1 MAYQPTRKRQY
12 KINPVGI
19 VPMSGL
25 RQLGNSFNNMADT
38 VRDIDADIEKDQLN
52 DALLQAESL
61 GEAQQATFI
70 DGKGSVK
77 PFVPGSIQDQID
89 VSDLKGQSIKRVQA
103 QYLKSSQAVFQTAI
117 VNEAVN
123 AARVSYE
130 SNSGNPDGIAADQ
143 AAFMDALKKKHKD
156 GLDLINQV
164 DLDIQQAFAGEKNR
178 ALHVQRKNF
187 QEDTAREVNS
197 ALGTIANKHASIV
210 ASGAL
215 GGNPITKSNA
225 ESEIASLDRK
235 RAALYDTLKTIN
247 GVSDSEI
254 DALEKSHR
262 TAVQAQVVENTV
274 SFIHKN
280 EGSEAAFQNI
290 QDLANQL
297 RTSDDVNGETIIKVA
312 EARFQALETSERLAA
327 AELSNAQ
334 SAAFGKAVLQIYT
347 GKIKDIKQ
355 LSEFQ
360 VTDGQMGT
368 LTQIFNGA
376 VSTAASQT
384 AAINKTAFEA
394 NIAAYKN
401 PEYDPKGRTRS
412 AIHRDIVAGFTSTNP
427 TVTFPQLVDFL
438 KLEKDTMIKGMETQG
453 NQVMVS
459 VQLALSA
466 DQPIHP
472 PATFTGMT
480 KELLNRG
487 IIGPQDGSVMSLSD
501 WQSKLNGYRSR
512 YETHF
517 KKLSQFSQIQNKVDK
532 RQPLTASDVTF
543 LDNGGYIPN
552 KIENG
557 QLLDVGSSDP
567 TTASSSR
574 EIAIGWSL
582 QHSAMHP
589 ALEPFLKGDTWI
601 TDNSTMATTV
611 GIQSQLQRSL
621 MMKYNNN
628 KLMVDRVMSDMGID
642 TSIINENLR
651 YSTVDQA
658 KFDISSKGNENFKRM
673 IKELYP
679 ERDGEPLTRL
689 ETFKSIFE
697 NDDNKRGVV
706 NALLYGIT
714 HSHLPILDENGIPER
729 TEHKLMF
736 DQFVTDGADL
746 SDVIA
751 ADGKLINLIFDA
763 AEADLLSG
771 KYKKGPD
778 TLALAVKDN
787 MIRLMD
793 NIGLQRNND
802 DEVELVM
809 HPILKVAQDTAAG
822 FPNAVIATDDIKEN
836 TTEIIRSNP
845 IAFQQKG
852 MVADAILEGN
862 YIYKPNAVFGE
873 KPTYSVFVE
882 TDDGQ
887 IVKLLPSYSFHF
899 KKSRQFK
906 AYDEALNKMKSNDL
920 KRFMASLPL
929 LDDTVMQATYNSMN
943 EYGRSEETFAF
954 IKRAYNKAGYS
965 IFGFD
970 NFDPAKIGKDDMELF
985 TDYMMT
991 LGISGA
997 K

>member
-1 MAYQPTRKRQY
+1 M
-12 KINPVGI
+12 
-19 VPMSGL
+19 
-25 RQLGNSFNNMADT
+25 
-38 VRDIDADIEKDQLN
+38 
-52 DALLQAESL
+52 
-61 GEAQQATFI
+61 
-70 DGKGSVK
+70 
-77 PFVPGSIQDQID
+77 
-89 VSDLKGQSIKRVQA
+89 QS
-103 QYLKSSQAVFQTAI
+103 
-117 VNEAVN
+117 
-123 AARVSYE
+123 
-130 SNSGNPDGIAADQ
+130 
-143 AAFMDALKKKHKD
+143 
-156 GLDLINQV
+156 
-164 DLDIQQAFAGEKNR
+164 
-178 ALHVQRKNF
+178 
-187 QEDTAREVNS
+187 
-197 ALGTIANKHASIV
+197 
-210 ASGAL
+210 
-215 GGNPITKSNA
+215 
-225 ESEIASLDRK
+225 
-235 RAALYDTLKTIN
+235 
-247 GVSDSEI
+247 
-254 DALEKSHR
+254 
-262 TAVQAQVVENTV
+262 QVVENTV

-280 EGSEAAFQNI
+280 EGAEAAFQNI
-290 QDLANQL
+290 QELSVQL
-297 RTSDDVNGETIIKVA
+297 RKSKDVDGEFIIQAA
-312 EARFQALETSERLAA
+312 ESKFQALQTSERLAA
-327 AELSNAQ
+327 SELSNSQ

-384 AAINKTAFEA
+384 AARNKTLFEA
-394 NIAAYKN
+394 NMAFYKN
-401 PEYDPKGRTRS
+401 PKYDIQGRTRS

-427 TVTFPQLVDFL
+427 TVTPGQLVEFL
-438 KLEKDTMIKGMETQG
+438 ILEKKTMIEGMKTQG

-459 VQLALSA
+459 VQLALGA
-466 DQPIHP
+466 DQPMHP
-472 PATFTGMT
+472 PATFDGMT
-480 KELLNRG
+480 RELLDRG

-501 WQSKLNGYRSR
+501 WHSKVNSYRSR
-512 YETHF
+512 YETHSN
-517 KKLSQFSQIQNKVDK
+517 KISQFSQIQNKVDK

-543 LDNGGYIPN
+543 LNNGGYIPN
-552 KIENG
+552 RIENG
-557 QLLDVGSSDP
+557 ELLDVGSTDP

-601 TDNSTMATTV
+601 TDNTTMATTV

-628 KLMVDRVMSDMGID
+628 KMMVDRVMSDMGID

-651 YSTVDQA
+651 YSTVDQV
-658 KFDISSKGNENFKRM
+658 KFDISSKGNENFRRM
-673 IKELYP
+673 IPELYP
-679 ERDGEPLTRL
+679 ERNGERLTRL
-689 ETFKSIFE
+689 ETFKGIFE
-697 NDDNKRGVV
+697 GEENKRGIVA
-706 NALLYGIT
+706 ALLYGIT
-714 HSHLPILDENGIPER
+714 HSHLPIADKNGIPER

-736 DQFVTDGADL
+736 DQFVTDGANL
-746 SDVIA
+746 SNVV
-751 ADGKLINLIFDA
+751 ADDGRLLNIIFDA

-778 TLALAVKDN
+778 SLALAVKDN

-822 FPNAVIATDDIKEN
+822 FSNVQIKTDDIKEN

-852 MVADAILEGN
+852 PVADAIEEGN

-882 TDDGQ
+882 TVDGQ
-887 IVKLLPSYSFHF
+887 IIKLFPSYSFEF

-906 AYDEALNKMKSNDL
+906 AYDEALNKIKNNDL

-943 EYGRSEETFAF
+943 EYGRSEEMFAF

-970 NFDPAKIGKDDMELF
+970 KFDPAKIGKDDMELF
-985 TDYMMT
+985 TDYMVT

>member
-70 DGKGSVK
+70 DKQGSVK

-89 VSDLKGQSIKRVQA
+89 FSDLKGQSIKKVQA

-123 AARVSYE
+123 AASVSYE

-143 AAFMDALKKKHKD
+143 TAFMDALKKKHRD
-156 GLDLINQV
+156 GLELIDQV
-164 DLDIQQAFAGEKNR
+164 DLDIQQAFAGEKNK
-178 ALHVQRKNF
+178 ALHNQRVNF
-187 QEDTAREVNS
+187 QEDTKKEVNS
-197 ALGTIANKHASIV
+197 GLATIANKHAIIV

-215 GGNPITKSNA
+215 NA
-225 ESEIASLDRK
+225 QSEIARLDQK
-235 RAALYDTLKTIN
+235 RSALYDTLKTIN
-247 GVSDSEI
+247 GVSDSQI
-254 DALEKSHR
+254 NDLEKSHR

-274 SFIHKN
+274 SLIHKN

-290 QDLANQL
+290 QELANQL
-297 RTSDDVNGETIIKVA
+297 RTSDDVNGEIIIQVA
-312 EARFQALETSERLAA
+312 EAKFQALETSERLAA
-327 AELSNAQ
+327 GELSNAQ
-334 SAAFGKAVLQIYT
+334 SADYAKAHLQIVT
-347 GKIKDIKQ
+347 GKIKDIKE
-355 LSEFQ
+355 LSKFN
-360 VTDGQMGT
+360 VDNGQMSI

-376 VSTAASQT
+376 VSTAAAQT
-384 AAINKTAFEA
+384 AARNKTSFEA

-401 PEYDPKGRTRS
+401 PEYDSQGRTRS

-438 KLEKDTMIKGMETQG
+438 ELEKKTMIEGMKTEG

-459 VQLALSA
+459 VLLALGA
-466 DQPIHP
+466 DQPMHP
-472 PATFTGMT
+472 PATFGGMT

-501 WQSKLNGYRSR
+501 WQSKLNSYRSR

-517 KKLSQFSQIQNKVDK
+517 KKLSQFSQIQNKVNK
-532 RQPLTASDVTF
+532 RQPLTPSDVTF
-543 LDNGGYIPN
+543 LDDGGHIPN

-557 QLLDVGSSDP
+557 ELLDVGSSDP

-574 EIAIGWSL
+574 EIAIGWSM

-601 TDNSTMATTV
+601 TDNNTMAVTV

-621 MMKYNNN
+621 MMKYNNE
-628 KLMVDRVMSDMGID
+628 KMMVDRVMSDMGID

-651 YSTVDQA
+651 YSTVDQV
-658 KFDISSKGNENFKRM
+658 KFDISSKGKESFRRM
-673 IKELYP
+673 IPELYP

-689 ETFKSIFE
+689 ETFKGIFE
-697 NDDNKRGVV
+697 NQDNKRGVV

-714 HSHLPILDENGIPER
+714 HSHLPILDGNGIPER

-751 ADGKLINLIFDA
+751 ADGKLINIIFDA
-763 AEADLLSG
+763 AESDLLSG
-771 KYKKGPD
+771 KYVKGPD
-778 TLALAVKDN
+778 SLALAVKDN

-809 HPILKVAQDTAAG
+809 NPILKMAQDTAAG

-836 TTEIIRSNP
+836 TTQIIRSNP
-845 IAFQQKG
+845 MAFQQKG
-852 MVADAILEGN
+852 MVADAIFAGN
-862 YIYKPNAVFGE
+862 YIYKPNAVFGK

-887 IVKLLPSYSFHF
+887 IIKLLHSYSYDF

-920 KRFMASLPL
+920 KRFMTSLPL
-929 LDDTVMQATYNSMN
+929 LEDTVMQATYNSMN
-943 EYGRSEETFAF
+943 EYGRSEEMFAF

-970 NFDPAKIGKDDMELF
+970 DFNPAEIGKDDMELF